1 VSASKVN
8 RTMVS
13 GFFLLKDMEYAPLHY
28 ISIYRRPRR
37 HLA

>member
-1 VSASKVN
+1 VSASKVD

-13 GFFLLKDMEYAPLHY
+13 GLFLLKDMEYATLHY
-28 ISIYRRPRR
+28 ISIYRRPCR